1 MMDSILQ
8 TEKTCYFCGAVVGIE
23 EHHIFAGTANR
34 RISEQ
39 YGLKV
44 YLCHR
49 HHTGDY
55 GAQYDKDMNIL
66 LKQEAQKAFE
76 QLHGHEMWMLLIRK
90 NYL

>member
-1 MMDSILQ
+1 MSQSILQ
-8 TEKTCYFCGAVVGIE
+8 NERECWFCGSRIGLE

-49 HHTGDY
+49 HHTGDR

-76 QLHGHEMWMLLIRK
+76 RLHGHDEWMQLIRK